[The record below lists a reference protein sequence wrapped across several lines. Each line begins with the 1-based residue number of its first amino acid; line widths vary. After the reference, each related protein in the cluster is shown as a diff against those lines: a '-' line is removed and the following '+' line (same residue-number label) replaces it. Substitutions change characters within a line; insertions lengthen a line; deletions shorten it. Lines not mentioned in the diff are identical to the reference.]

1 MISGTASSKASDRR
15 SSKGPHTIC
24 PASRLLDLSFHL
36 GAAQGY
42 LQPIGRTFLPRMR
55 RYIYNQSAD
64 WATGYSALGIV
75 DLKCTSEQIVDG
87 RWLIG
92 KLIFFFF
99 KVKDS

>member
-1 MISGTASSKASDRR
+1 
-15 SSKGPHTIC
+15 
-24 PASRLLDLSFHL
+24 
-36 GAAQGY
+36 
-42 LQPIGRTFLPRMR
+42 MR